1 MTTTETPQT
10 KLATKNSALQKARKK
25 LTGYLA
31 EQDLLGEKIAAAQA
45 AVTKG
50 EMELKVIQEL
60 FGELETLQKEDKKHA
75 DRLQEL
81 IKHYES
87 IPWSPDLAD
96 DQKLENDQEFRE
108 LITQRKL
115 IAGRLESIPKEI
127 NKVYYRR

>member
-10 KLATKNSALQKARKK
+10 KLATKYSALQKARKK
-25 LTGYLA
+25 LAGYLT

-60 FGELETLQKEDKKHA
+60 FGELETLQKEDRKHS

-81 IKHYES
+81 IKYYGD
-87 IPWSPDLAD
+87 IPWRPDLSD
-96 DQKLENDQEFRE
+96 DEKLENDQEFKE
-108 LITQRKL
+108 LIKQRKL
-115 IAGRLESIPKEI
+115 IEGRLSSIPKEI

>member
-10 KLATKNSALQKARKK
+10 KLATKYSALQKSKKK
-25 LTGYLA
+25 LAGYLT

-50 EMELKVIQEL
+50 EMELKIIQEL
-60 FGELETLQKEDKKHA
+60 FGELETLQKEDRKHS

-81 IKHYES
+81 IKHYGE

-96 DQKLENDQEFRE
+96 DQKLENDQEFKE
-108 LITQRKL
+108 LIKQRKL
-115 IAGRLESIPKEI
+115 IEGRLESIPKEI